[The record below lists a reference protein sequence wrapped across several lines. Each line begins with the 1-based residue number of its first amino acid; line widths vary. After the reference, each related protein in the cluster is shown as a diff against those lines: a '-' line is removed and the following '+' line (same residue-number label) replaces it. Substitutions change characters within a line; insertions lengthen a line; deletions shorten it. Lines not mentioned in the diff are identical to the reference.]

1 MVGSNLRIKS
11 LFDFTLSISLLLIFL
26 PLIVLISVLIK
37 LLMPGPVFF
46 IQRRIGKGGREFKLI
61 KFRTMQGS
69 PRYCNGNFEAGDAS
83 RITSLGRIL
92 RRTKIDEIP
101 QLLNVISGDMSIVGP
116 RPEVKKWTLV
126 YPERWLIVHSVKPGI
141 TDNASIEFRNEEE
154 LLFGSKDPEKIYRE
168 IILPK
173 KLDLNEYY
181 VENNSFFGDMKIIY
195 RTIVSVLF
203 K

>member
-1 MVGSNLRIKS
+1 
-11 LFDFTLSISLLLIFL
+11 
-26 PLIVLISVLIK
+26 
-37 LLMPGPVFF
+37 MPGPVFF
-46 IQRRIGKGGREFKLI
+46 IQNRIGKGGREFKLI
-61 KFRTMQGS
+61 KFRTMHGS
-69 PRYCNGNFEAGDAS
+69 PRYCKGNFEAGDVS

-92 RRTKIDEIP
+92 RQTKIDEIP

-154 LLFGSKDPEKIYRE
+154 LLFESKDPEKTYCE
-168 IILPK
+168 IILPR
-173 KLDLNEYY
+173 KLDLYIEYI
-181 VENNSFFGDMKIIY
+181 NNQTLKADFTIIL
-195 RTIVSVLF
+195 RTIKVVLY